1 MGPPLSNRRGA
12 LLYLVAWLLVGMA
25 LGGICAAL
33 APARLVH
40 ALLLTVPTTVV
51 YGIAAGFST
60 YYLCRANP
68 IGARPPAMIV
78 LMVSAAAVLA
88 GFMWLAVLQG
98 FNALSLSVGAG
109 MRLSAELT
117 ALLFAL
123 GVLLY
128 GLLAAIHY
136 LAIELGRARGAQR
149 RELESRVTAQE
160 AELRML
166 RMQID
171 PHFLFNSL
179 NSISA
184 LTSQDPRAARDMTL
198 QLASFC
204 RHSLALAAQRKV
216 TLEQEMTLIRHFLAI
231 EKVRFGERLVTE
243 EALEKGA
250 LACLVPPMIIQ
261 PLVENAV
268 KHGIGGLPEGGL
280 VLVAAWR
287 DRDSLRITVSNAV
300 DPAAGSGTGLGTDNG
315 IGLANVRQ
323 RLACAY
329 PNAASLTWKRE
340 DGTFAVDIVLP
351 TQLGEE

>member
-1 MGPPLSNRRGA
+1 MPSPLSNRRGA
-12 LLYLVAWLLVGMA
+12 LLYLLAWLFLGIA
-25 LGGICAAL
+25 LGGVCAAL
-33 APARLVH
+33 APAPLPA
-40 ALLLTVPTTVV
+40 ALLLVVPATLV
-51 YGIAAGFST
+51 YGVAAGFSAH
-60 YYLCRANP
+60 YLCRANP
-68 IGARPPAMIV
+68 IGARAPALLV
-78 LMVSAAAVLA
+78 LMLAAAAVLA

-98 FNALSLSVGAG
+98 WNELCHGVGLGLAITPQ
-109 MRLSAELT
+109 LA

-128 GLLAAIHY
+128 GLLAAINY
-136 LAIELGRARGAQR
+136 LATELGRVRTAQR
-149 RELESRVTAQE
+149 RELESRLVAQE

-184 LTSQDPRAARDMTL
+184 LTSQDPRAAREMTL

-204 RHSLALAAQRKV
+204 RQSLALAARPKV
-216 TLEQEMTLIRHFLAI
+216 TLDQEMTLIRHFIAI
-231 EKVRFGERLVTE
+231 EKVRYGERLVSE

-268 KHGIGGLPEGGL
+268 KHGIGQLPEGGL

-287 DRDSLRITVSNAV
+287 DGARLRITVSNAV
-300 DPAAGSGTGLGTDNG
+300 DPATRAGTGGG

-329 PNAASLTWKRE
+329 PNEASIAWQRE
-340 DGTFAVDIVLP
+340 DDRFIVDIVLP
-351 TQLGEE
+351 AQTQQD

>member
-1 MGPPLSNRRGA
+1 MQSPLSNRRGA
-12 LLYLVAWLLVGMA
+12 LLYLLAWLFLGIA
-25 LGGICAAL
+25 LGGVCAAL
-33 APARLVH
+33 SPAPLPA
-40 ALLLTVPTTVV
+40 ALLLTLPATLV
-51 YGIAAGFST
+51 YGVAAGFSAH
-60 YYLCRANP
+60 YLCRANP
-68 IGARPPAMIV
+68 IGGRAPALLV
-78 LMVSAAAVLA
+78 LMLAAAAVLA
-88 GFMWLAVLQG
+88 GFMWLSVLQG
-98 FNALSLSVGAG
+98 WN
-109 MRLSAELT
+109 ELCRGFGLGLDLT
-117 ALLFAL
+117 PELVALLFAL

-128 GLLAAIHY
+128 GLLAAVSY
-136 LAIELGRARGAQR
+136 LATELGRVRMAQR
-149 RELESRVTAQE
+149 RELESQLVAQE

-204 RHSLALAAQRKV
+204 RHSLALAARPKV
-216 TLEQEMTLIRHFLAI
+216 TLEQEMTLIRHFIAI
-231 EKVRFGERLVTE
+231 EKVRYGERLVAE

-268 KHGIGGLPEGGL
+268 KHGIGQLPEGGL
-280 VLVAAWR
+280 LLVAAWR
-287 DRDSLRITVSNAV
+287 DGARLRITVSNAV
-300 DPAAGSGTGLGTDNG
+300 DPALPAGPGGG

-329 PNAASLTWKRE
+329 PNEASIAWQRE
-340 DGTFAVDIVLP
+340 DDRYVVDIVLP
-351 TQLGEE
+351 AQTEQD

>member
-1 MGPPLSNRRGA
+1 MVATLSNRRGA
-12 LLYLVAWLLVGMA
+12 LLYLVAWLLIGVA
-25 LGGICAAL
+25 LGGVCAAL
-33 APARLVH
+33 APSRLVNG
-40 ALLLTVPTTVV
+40 LLLMVPTTLV
-51 YGIAAGFST
+51 YGIAAGFSA

-68 IGARPPAMIV
+68 IGARAPALIV
-78 LMVSAAAVLA
+78 LMVAAAAVLA

-98 FNALSLSVGAG
+98 FNELSLSLAVDWAG
-109 MRLSAELT
+109 MTLSAELT

-136 LAIELGRARGAQR
+136 LAIELGRARGAER
-149 RELESRVTAQE
+149 RELESRVAAQE

-280 VLVAAWR
+280 LLVAAWR

-300 DPAAGSGTGLGTDNG
+300 DPAAGSGAGSG

-329 PNAASLTWKRE
+329 PNAASMTWKRE

-351 TQLGEE
+351 AQLGEA